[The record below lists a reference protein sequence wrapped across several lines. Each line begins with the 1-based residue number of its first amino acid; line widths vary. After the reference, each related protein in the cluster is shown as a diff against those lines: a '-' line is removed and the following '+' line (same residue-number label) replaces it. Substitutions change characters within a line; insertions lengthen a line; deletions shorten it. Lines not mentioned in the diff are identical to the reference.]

1 MHPGAKYES
10 ITPRSAKRNAF
21 MLCISTR
28 FVNSAL
34 RRFKEKMCAGERDS
48 PPNFDE
54 TERIA

>member
-10 ITPRSAKRNAF
+10 ITARSAKRNAF
-21 MLCISTR
+21 MLCVSTR

-34 RRFKEKMCAGERDS
+34 RRFKEKMCVGEADLL
-48 PPNFDE
+48 PNFAE

>member
-1 MHPGAKYES
+1 MHPGAKYEN

-21 MLCISTR
+21 MLCVSTR

-34 RRFKEKMCAGERDS
+34 RRFKEKVCVGEPDY
-48 PPNFDE
+48 PANFDE